1 MKKTFSFI
9 ALLFILIP
17 LFCTPGTA
25 TPEVFTFDITDYDA
39 KTIGG
44 GVVIYRAGDTA
55 KTVSASDHELGSAM
69 LLTFD
74 QSGRL
79 YEAGSSILPT
89 TSDYYGAQT
98 SFTVPAGGFTV
109 AFDSRSPGGLGT
121 LYNKVMDGIM
131 IYNATVSVT
140 YDMTAKLDEAAGKLS
155 LTCGDPATDKEETKR
170 YLFVGNSTTYFNG
183 NPIKFEA
190 LCRAAGLDVKAEYC
204 TFGSA
209 YLSEFASETHERGK
223 AFRQKLAER
232 KYDYIVFQD
241 AAKASYA
248 QSDEALS
255 VLIPLARENGAT
267 PLLYMRYSTTV
278 QGAAK
283 FYNTYTRL
291 AEKYEAATCKT
302 AVAFAYCME
311 DHPEIILIAEDGGHH
326 SKEGSYL
333 AACTWL
339 YSFGGIDPRGNTYTA
354 GLDAE
359 TVSALQN
366 EAYRAVAEEY
376 NGEIASVSQKVIDG
390 IAYENAALGKAYT
403 PTGEAYDGAWT
414 DTDADGKPLGKLT
427 DGISAAAGDDTEVG
441 CYTGKAQS
449 ITIDLGA
456 VYDIK
461 LIETR
466 IFGNPGWGI
475 PDPADAEIDI
485 LISTDGKDFVRLA
498 KAEKGSE
505 KTEGEWRSRL
515 FTLEAQNGERA
526 RYIRLFYSLGGNFL
540 WTDEI
545 AVYGKQA
552 APAQED
558 THESDTQSTGSVTGN
573 EKSGKDGF
581 PAAAAA
587 LIISAAAI
595 VVCALIFIAAKRKKT
610 KRQ

>member
-1 MKKTFSFI
+1 MKRVVSYITVLVI
-9 ALLFILIP
+9 ILP
-17 LFCTPGTA
+17 LFCFFAAADKAAYSFEITA
-25 TPEVFTFDITDYDA
+25 YDA
-39 KTIGG
+39 KAING

-55 KTVSASDHELGSAM
+55 KTVSASDHALGSAM

-74 QSGRL
+74 KDGVL

-98 SFTVPAGGFTV
+98 SFTVPEGGYTV
-109 AFDSRSPGGLGT
+109 AFDSRSPGGLAA
-121 LYNKVMDGIM
+121 LYGKVMDGIM

-140 YDMTAKLDEAAGKLS
+140 YDMTAKLDEASGKLII
-155 LTCGDPATDKEETKR
+155 TCGDPVPETEATKR
-170 YLFVGNSTTYFNG
+170 FLFVGNSTTYFNG

-209 YLSEFASETHERGK
+209 YLYEFADESHERGK
-223 AFRQKLAER
+223 AFRKKLAEK

-255 VLIPLARENGAT
+255 ALIPLARENGAV

-291 AEKYEAATCKT
+291 AEKYDVGTCKT
-302 AVAFAYCME
+302 AVAFACCME
-311 DHPEIILIAEDGGHH
+311 EHPEINLFAEDGGHH

-339 YSFGGIDPRGNTYTA
+339 YSYCGIDPRGNTYTA
-354 GLDAE
+354 GLDAA
-359 TVSALQN
+359 TAAALQS

-376 NGEIASVSQKVIDG
+376 DGEIASVSQKIIDG
-390 IAYENAALGKAYT
+390 VTYTDIALGKSYT
-403 PTGEAYDGAWT
+403 PTGGAYDGAWS
-414 DTDADGKPLGKLT
+414 DTGADGKPTGKLT
-427 DGISAAAGDDTEVG
+427 DGILATAGDDTSIG
-441 CYTGKAQS
+441 CYKGEAQS

-466 IFGNPGWGI
+466 IFGNGGWGI
-475 PDPADAEIDI
+475 PDPKEANVDI
-485 LISTDGKDFVRLA
+485 YISADGKDFTLLG
-498 KAEKGSE
+498 KAGKADGAAD
-505 KTEGEWRSRL
+505 GEWKMCA
-515 FTLEAQNGERA
+515 FTLAADGETEARFVRISYTLTGK
-526 RYIRLFYSLGGNFL
+526 FL

-545 AVYGKQA
+545 AVYGKETV
-552 APAQED
+552 P
-558 THESDTQSTGSVTGN
+558 ESESIREESADSV
-573 EKSGKDGF
+573 SGGAKNDDGF
-581 PAAAAA
+581 PAAWAVIIPIAAA
-587 LIISAAAI
+587 AGAVIFVAARRKK
-595 VVCALIFIAAKRKKT
+595 AKR
-610 KRQ
+610 Q

>member
-1 MKKTFSFI
+1 
-9 ALLFILIP
+9 
-17 LFCTPGTA
+17 
-25 TPEVFTFDITDYDA
+25 
-39 KTIGG
+39 
-44 GVVIYRAGDTA
+44 
-55 KTVSASDHELGSAM
+55 
-69 LLTFD
+69 
-74 QSGRL
+74 
-79 YEAGSSILPT
+79 
-89 TSDYYGAQT
+89 
-98 SFTVPAGGFTV
+98 
-109 AFDSRSPGGLGT
+109 
-121 LYNKVMDGIM
+121 
-131 IYNATVSVT
+131 
-140 YDMTAKLDEAAGKLS
+140 
-155 LTCGDPATDKEETKR
+155 
-170 YLFVGNSTTYFNG
+170 
-183 NPIKFEA
+183 
-190 LCRAAGLDVKAEYC
+190 
-204 TFGSA
+204 
-209 YLSEFASETHERGK
+209 
-223 AFRQKLAER
+223 
-232 KYDYIVFQD
+232 
-241 AAKASYA
+241 
-248 QSDEALS
+248 
-255 VLIPLARENGAT
+255 
-267 PLLYMRYSTTV
+267 
-278 QGAAK
+278 
-283 FYNTYTRL
+283 
-291 AEKYEAATCKT
+291 
-302 AVAFAYCME
+302 ME
-311 DHPEIILIAEDGGHH
+311 DHPEINLIAEDGGHH

-354 GLDAE
+354 GLDTE

-414 DTDADGKPLGKLT
+414 DTDADGKPIGKLT

-558 THESDTQSTGSVTGN
+558 THESGTQSTGSVTGN

-581 PAAAAA
+581 SAAAAA